1 MITRTEYVSILCVIL
16 GEVYPGDRR
25 GAGQHFPL
33 EVCGLKVNTRQVLS
47 SWGLR
52 LCLKGIVE
60 IAAHVRLS

>member
-1 MITRTEYVSILCVIL
+1 METEEGLVNISS
-16 GEVYPGDRR
+16 
-25 GAGQHFPL
+25 L

-60 IAAHVRLS
+60 VAAHVRLS